1 VFRALPKRAYE
12 PIRASP
18 GAKRARWRH
27 RQMAAGEGHETRA
40 GRIRPAGLRQGCGT
54 AEQVK
59 AMSEPLVIVGNGMA
73 AARLVDELAKA
84 ALGRY
89 AIAVVGDEPRL
100 AYNRVLLSAVLAGD
114 TASHDIELKP
124 AEWWRDRGVTLKYG
138 CAVTEIDVGRR
149 ELKIANDESIA
160 FSKLVLA
167 TGSTPLR
174 LNVPGAELKGVNT
187 FRDSRD
193 VDLLVAL
200 AAARK
205 RVVVIGGGLLGLEAA
220 YGLAKAG
227 APVTL
232 IHLMDRLM
240 ERQLDAQ
247 AAALLK
253 SLVEAK
259 GIEILLDANTTR
271 ILGENRVEGVELADG
286 RSIEAD
292 TVIFA
297 AGIRPNIALARDA
310 GIAVNRGIAVDDRLQ
325 TGAPDIFALGE
336 CAEHRGICYGL
347 VEPAYEQARVLAQH
361 LAGRTAAYHGS
372 VVATNLKVSGVSVFS
387 AGDVLGDETSENI
400 VLSDVR
406 RGAYKKLVLHEGRL
420 TGAVLV
426 GDVGNALWYLELI
439 RSRQTVARIRK
450 DMMFGRT
457 AASFDEAA

>member
-1 VFRALPKRAYE
+1 
-12 PIRASP
+12 
-18 GAKRARWRH
+18 
-27 RQMAAGEGHETRA
+27 MAAGESHDTEA
-40 GRIRPAGLRQGCGT
+40 GKILTTELRQGCGK
-54 AEQVK
+54 AEQVQ

-160 FSKLVLA
+160 FSKLILA

-271 ILGENRVEGVELADG
+271 ILGENRVEGVKLADG

-387 AGDVLGDETSENI
+387 AGDVLGDETSESI

-457 AASFDEAA
+457 AATFDEAA